1 MRAKAAMPS
10 RQSYKPL
17 SSELQML
24 KAKAAKGAAMCS
36 HGAAAMLLAR
46 VAGVPRMVG
55 GAAIRSCY
63 AAGEL
68 LGRLRASVGWG
79 DLYTGLNLGRDFFY
93 RVRGRRDAHG
103 AGGPRG
109 HVSAWGGGG
118 YGEKSPGGRSA
129 LPFFFNLCCM
139 DWTKLS

>member
-36 HGAAAMLLAR
+36 HGAAAMLPAR

-63 AAGEL
+63 AAGKL
-68 LGRLRASVGWG
+68 LGRLRASMGWG
-79 DLYTGLNLGRDFFY
+79 GLYMVSIWEGIFFFIVCGEGEMLVGLVVLVDTCQ
-93 RVRGRRDAHG
+93 HG
-103 AGGPRG
+103 EAGDP
-109 HVSAWGGGG
+109 
-118 YGEKSPGGRSA
+118 GEKSPGGRSA
-129 LPFFFNLCCM
+129 QPFF
-139 DWTKLS
+139 